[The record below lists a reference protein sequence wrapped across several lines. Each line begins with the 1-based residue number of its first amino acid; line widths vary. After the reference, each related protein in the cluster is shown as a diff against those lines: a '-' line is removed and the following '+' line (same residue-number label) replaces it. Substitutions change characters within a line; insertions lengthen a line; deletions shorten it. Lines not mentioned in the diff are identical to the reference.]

1 MASLLLSTSQIYTVV
16 AVDATAVDSVN
27 LSSSPEVGKAAEE
40 WELEVCSWNSM
51 IKIEITAL
59 E

>member
-1 MASLLLSTSQIYTVV
+1 VV

-51 IKIEITAL
+51 IKIEMTAL